1 MNRETTSN
9 NSNTTQPRTRLRS
22 SIWNVVRSV
31 DDDAAL
37 QSMYDYV
44 LYVAQKT
51 SRQAVTN
58 IQDDMEELLAA
69 FRTDKISPD
78 DIDKECEAVRQE
90 MYEQHRQM

>member
-1 MNRETTSN
+1 MNREIT
-9 NSNTTQPRTRLRS
+9 NSNSNIAQPRTQLRS
-22 SIWNVVRSV
+22 SIWDVVRSV

-51 SRQAVTN
+51 SRQAATN

-90 MYEQHRQM
+90 MYDRHRQM